1 MTLDHTIIL
10 DKFLGK
16 SHGNGFY
23 PSQKLFLVMDSI
35 GLKIIG
41 SQNEKYT
48 VIKFIKKKNK
58 EIFTSFW
65 YLFHCVIVWTLKIVY

>member
-1 MTLDHTIIL
+1 MTLDLTIIL

-48 VIKFIKKKNK
+48 VIKFIKKKIK
-58 EIFTSFW
+58 K
-65 YLFHCVIVWTLKIVY
+65 YLLLFDIYSTLLLYELSK

>member
-41 SQNEKYT
+41 TQNEKYT
-48 VIKFIKKKNK
+48 FIKFIKKNK

-65 YLFHCVIVWTLKIVY
+65 YLLPCVIVWTLEIVY